1 MNPKNRSNK
10 RFIPLSPFFLR
21 GVKGDPSPKQ
31 CRFPTMSKI
40 IYPTLDLFLYD
51 LRDGLGE
58 DLATITQNRAN
69 FQAKLPTDLHKSLF
83 DLDGD
88 FESEYTPML
97 GSPGIANFPKNNQ
110 PDEGCYYPVRLGD
123 TYGLLMSCSAK
134 NSVEPQPLTIF
145 KRLKNYLTDT
155 LQNQPANIGQT
166 WFLSGQLPNPLE
178 THPEEIAKTCY
189 KHLIPDGNWQ
199 QDYRGE
205 GRFQGGYIF
214 ELWRYQLLIKD
225 KKEQIPPQTK
235 EQQPQEP
242 PTIQEIQETQHVII
256 ALYPNLDAMEAAAK
270 YSSNHW
276 MRLFSY
282 RAKILWAYGQS
293 RYLKQKIKQYFVS
306 IQQRLAEIENA
317 SQTRPKLQQIQ
328 RILEKAQ
335 QIQSQYVIDLIKF
348 EYQVKTLEVNR
359 ENYQKRL
366 KLIREEAEPQS
377 SPLILPGLS
386 SLVVSSDLNFLE
398 QFSDVVAQK
407 YWQQLQK
414 DYESFSPGKQ
424 LLESLMNA
432 IASLRV
438 LVETDQAQRD
448 RTFQNSVAIWGIGLA
463 AGSIV
468 ASISAQFP
476 IVVVPTVAANQEN
489 DAAQHPLSP
498 YLSELG
504 IKDPWLT
511 PAISLT
517 MTLGSTLIFALII
530 WVIIKLWERLFEK
543 RRFNKT

>member
-1 MNPKNRSNK
+1 
-10 RFIPLSPFFLR
+10 
-21 GVKGDPSPKQ
+21 
-31 CRFPTMSKI
+31 MSKI
-40 IYPTLDLFLYD
+40 IYPTLDFFLYD

-58 DLATITQNRAN
+58 NSDVISQNRAN
-69 FQAKLPTDLHKSLF
+69 FQAKLPTHLHKSLF
-83 DLDGD
+83 NLDRD
-88 FESEYTPML
+88 FESEYIPLL
-97 GSPGIANFPKNNQ
+97 GDRKIAYFPKNNGHY
-110 PDEGCYYPVRLGD
+110 EGCYYPVRLGD
-123 TYGLLMSCSAK
+123 TYGLLMNCSVK
-134 NSVEPQPLTIF
+134 NSVKPQPLITF
-145 KRLKNYLTDT
+145 KLLKNYLTNT
-155 LQNQPANIGQT
+155 LQNQPANIGNT
-166 WFLSGQLPNPLE
+166 WFVSGELPNPLE
-178 THPEEIAKTCY
+178 THPREIAKDCY
-189 KHLIPDGNWQ
+189 NHLIPDGNWQ

-225 KKEQIPPQTK
+225 QKEQISPQTK
-235 EQQPQEP
+235 EQQPQQP
-242 PTIQEIQETQHVII
+242 PTIQEIQETQHIII
-256 ALYPNLDAMEAAAK
+256 ALYPNSAAAKAAAK
-270 YSSNHW
+270 YNPEDW

-282 RAKILWAYGQS
+282 RAKIIWAYAQS
-293 RYLKQKIKQYFVS
+293 RYLKQKIKQDFVS

-317 SQTRPKLQQIQ
+317 SLIRPKIQQIQ
-328 RILEKAQ
+328 QILEKAQ
-335 QIQSQYVIDLIKF
+335 HTQSQYVIDLINF
-348 EYQVKTLEVNR
+348 EYQLKTLEVNW

-366 KLIREEAEPQS
+366 KLIREKAEPQP
-377 SPLILPGLS
+377 SPLILPRLS
-386 SLVVSSDLNFLE
+386 KSMVVSSDLNFLE

-414 DYESFSPGKQ
+414 DYENFIPGKQ

-432 IASLRV
+432 ISSLRV

-448 RTFQNSVAIWGIGLA
+448 RKFQNSVAIWGIGLA

-489 DAAQHPLSP
+489 DATQHPLSP

-517 MTLGSTLIFALII
+517 MTLGSTLIFAIII
-530 WVIIKLWERLFEK
+530 WGIIKLWERLLES
-543 RRFNKT
+543 RRPNKT